1 MGNIDIVKILGVGLS
16 GFGFLLMFLAYKLL
30 NKIIGQ
36 RSANALV
43 HQSINRYM
51 LVCFI
56 MTVTVGVFTFIS
68 TEYKNNK
75 IASQEEQI
83 KSDKTAIDLLVK
95 TNNNSSL
102 AKSVIAATE
111 TDNGVPGAKKDQKK
125 ILEDLSAIIKTENDP
140 KANAQFSS
148 YKDNILKIHDSLNMP
163 NLSKPEIESLKRSY
177 SKYNDSVTK
186 LTLDI
191 TNRVKPGLTSRRLS
205 SN

>member
-1 MGNIDIVKILGVGLS
+1 MGNIDIIKILGVGLS

-30 NKIIGQ
+30 NKIITE
-36 RSANALV
+36 RSTNALI
-43 HQSINRYM
+43 HKSINRYM
-51 LVCFI
+51 LVCFV

-68 TEYKNNK
+68 TEYKK
-75 IASQEEQI
+75 ETIASQNEQI
-83 KSDKTAIDLLVK
+83 KNDETAINLLVT
-95 TNNNSSL
+95 TNKNNSI
-102 AKSVIAATE
+102 ADSVISAAGN
-111 TDNGVPGAKKDQKK
+111 DNTVPGAKKDQEK
-125 ILEDLSAIIKTENDP
+125 ILNDLSVIISSEKDP
-140 KANAQFSS
+140 KTTAQFTK